1 MDRGSFFEG
10 GPDADAGDVVQ
21 EREEEGAPA
30 RLPAEEH
37 PLRHAAHRGVEGASF
52 SSVKARQTLQSS
64 FSAAS
69 KPNFASKYSLES
81 SRRDLHSAF
90 LCTALQ
96 SQLFVEKFPTCLLI
110 FSKI

>member
-37 PLRHAAHRGVEGASF
+37 PLRHAAHLRSEVN
-52 SSVKARQTLQSS
+52 
-64 FSAAS
+64 
-69 KPNFASKYSLES
+69 NF
-81 SRRDLHSAF
+81 
-90 LCTALQ
+90 
-96 SQLFVEKFPTCLLI
+96 EK
-110 FSKI
+110 